1 MKNTRPEE
9 TGHAPSLLYHFL
21 YLCALQNTE
30 LMNYLTVNS
39 VTKSVGEKQ
48 LFQNITFGLEKGQ
61 KSALIAR
68 NGTGKSTLLNIIA
81 GRDTPD
87 SGNVVIRNDIVV
99 SYLPQTD
106 SFNGGDSVLN
116 ALFDEETPV
125 VRAIKEYESCVTLL
139 EQGLAGKVPQE
150 RMDNAILEIDRLQ
163 AWDYEAKVKEILS
176 KFGIHNVLKNVGE
189 LSGGQRKKAA
199 LAKTLIAD
207 TDLLILDEPT
217 NHLDVEMIEWLENY
231 LSSANITLLMVTH
244 DRAFLDRVCS
254 DIFELS
260 NGNLYH
266 YRGKYDYFVEKKA
279 ERLANE
285 AAEHERLRN
294 LYRRELE
301 WVHTSPQART
311 SKARARIHNFER
323 LQEQMSRKVESAPE
337 AFKVQSE
344 RIGHKILEISHL
356 DFAYPDQTIIRD
368 FSYIFKRGEKCG
380 IVGKNGTGKS
390 TFLKMIM
397 GEVRPDGGKITPG
410 LTIQF
415 GYFSQEGMT
424 YAGNK
429 IVLELVKEH
438 AEVIRM
444 ENGNFIS
451 ASQFLNHFGFPF
463 SQQYTYYDDLSGGEK
478 RKLHLLITLLKN
490 PNFLILDEPTNDF
503 DIDTLNLLEDFLG
516 NFGGCMIIVS
526 HDRWL
531 MNKLVDHI
539 FVFEGEGKIKD
550 YYGNYTEYRQARDKE
565 QRIQKLV
572 EKANRPAEGRPVRE
586 QPKNKLTYK
595 EKREMEGLEA
605 EIESLE
611 TEKAVI
617 EGRMSAG
624 VGTPEE
630 FAAWGKRYNEINR
643 LLDEKTERWMELSE
657 KEG

>member
-1 MKNTRPEE
+1 
-9 TGHAPSLLYHFL
+9 
-21 YLCALQNTE
+21 
-30 LMNYLTVNS
+30 MNYLAVNNLS
-39 VTKSVGEKQ
+39 KTVGEKL
-48 LFQNITFGLEKGQ
+48 LFRNITFGLEKGQ

-81 GRDTPD
+81 GRETPD
-87 SGNVVIRNDIVV
+87 EGDVVIRNDIVV
-99 SYLPQTD
+99 SYLPQMD
-106 SFNGGDSVLN
+106 SFNGDDSVLN

-139 EQGLAGKVPQE
+139 EQGLADRVPQS
-150 RMDNAILEIDRLQ
+150 RMDNAILEIDRLN
-163 AWDYEAKVKEILS
+163 AWDYEARIKEILS
-176 KFGIHNVLKNVGE
+176 KFGIHDIFKNVNQ

-260 NGNLYH
+260 NGSLYH

-285 AAEHERLRN
+285 AAEHDRLRN

-311 SKARARIHNFER
+311 SKARARINQFEK
-323 LQEQMSRKVESAPE
+323 LQEQMERKVEQAPE
-337 AFKVQSE
+337 AFRVQSE

-356 DFAYPDQTIIRD
+356 DFAYPDQTIIKD

-410 LTIQF
+410 LTIKF
-415 GYFSQEGMT
+415 GYFSQEGMI

-444 ENGNFIS
+444 DNGNYIS
-451 ASQFLNHFGFPF
+451 ASQFINHFGFPF
-463 SQQYTYYDDLSGGEK
+463 SQQYTYYEDLSGGEK
-478 RKLHLLITLLKN
+478 RKLHLLITLLKK

-503 DIDTLNLLEDFLG
+503 DIDTLNLLEDFLL
-516 NFGGCMIIVS
+516 NFGGCLIIVS

-539 FVFEGEGKIKD
+539 FVFEGDGKIKD
-550 YYGNYTEYRQARDKE
+550 YYGNYTEYRQAKDRE
-565 QRIQKLV
+565 MRIQKKI
-572 EKANRPAEGRPVRE
+572 EKANRPVVEEKPAKENVKKKRS
-586 QPKNKLTYK
+586 YK
-595 EKREMEGLEA
+595 EQRELEQLEQEISDLEKEKSEVEGKMTL
-605 EIESLE
+605 
-611 TEKAVI
+611 
-617 EGRMSAG
+617 GQ
-624 VGTPEE
+624 GTPAE
-630 FAAWGKRYNEINR
+630 FAEWGRRYTEINT
-643 LLDEKTERWMELSE
+643 LLEEKGDRWLELSE
-657 KEG
+657 IGE

>member
-1 MKNTRPEE
+1 
-9 TGHAPSLLYHFL
+9 
-21 YLCALQNTE
+21 
-30 LMNYLTVNS
+30 MNFLTVNNVS
-39 VTKSVGEKQ
+39 KTVGEKL
-48 LFQNITFGLEKGQ
+48 LFKQITFGLEKGQ

-81 GRDTPD
+81 GREVPD
-87 SGNVVIRNDIVV
+87 EGQVVIRNDIVV
-99 SYLPQTD
+99 SYLPQID
-106 SFNGGDSVLN
+106 NFNEEDSVLN
-116 ALFDEETPV
+116 ALFDEDTPI
-125 VRAIKEYESCVTLL
+125 VRAVKEYETCVTLL
-139 EQGLAGKVPQE
+139 EQGLADKVPQE
-150 RMDNAILEIDRLQ
+150 RMDNAILEIDRLN
-163 AWDYEAKVKEILS
+163 AWDYESKIKEILS
-176 KFGIHNVLKNVGE
+176 KFGIHDIFKNVNE

-217 NHLDVEMIEWLENY
+217 NHLDVEMIDWLENY

-244 DRAFLDRVCS
+244 DRSFLDSVCS

-260 NGNLYH
+260 NGSLYH
-266 YRGKYDYFVEKKA
+266 YRGKYDYFLEKKA

-285 AAEHERLRN
+285 AAEHERLKN

-311 SKARARIHNFER
+311 SKARARINNFEKI
-323 LQEQMSRKVESAPE
+323 QEQMDRKVEAAPE

-356 DFAYPDQTIIRD
+356 DFSYPGQTIIKD
-368 FSYIFKRGEKCG
+368 FSYIFKKGEKCG

-397 GEVRPDGGKITPG
+397 GEVKPDGGKITPG
-410 LTIQF
+410 LTIKF
-415 GYFSQEGMT
+415 GYFSQNGMV

-444 ENGNFIS
+444 ENGNYVS

-503 DIDTLNLLEDFLG
+503 DIDTLNLLEDFLT
-516 NFGGCMIIVS
+516 NFGGCLIIVS

-531 MNKLVDHI
+531 MNKLVDHL
-539 FVFEGEGKIKD
+539 FVFEGDGKIKD
-550 YYGNYTEYRQARDKE
+550 YYGNYTEYRLAKDKE
-565 QRIQKLV
+565 LRIQKKI
-572 EKANRPAEGRPVRE
+572 EKANRPVEEKPVRE
-586 QPKNKLTYK
+586 STKNKLSYK
-595 EKREMEGLEA
+595 EKRELEQLEA
-605 EIESLE
+605 DIDSLE
-611 TEKAVI
+611 TEKKDI
-617 EGRMSAG
+617 EAKMSAG
-624 VGTPEE
+624 VGTPED
-630 FAAWGKRYNEINR
+630 FAEWGKRYAEINAS
-643 LLDEKTERWMELSE
+643 LDEKTERWMELSE
-657 KEG
+657 KEQ

>member
-1 MKNTRPEE
+1 
-9 TGHAPSLLYHFL
+9 
-21 YLCALQNTE
+21 
-30 LMNYLTVNS
+30 MNYLTVNNVS
-39 VTKSVGEKQ
+39 KTVGEKL
-48 LFQNITFGLEKGQ
+48 LFKQITFGLEKGQ

-81 GRDTPD
+81 GREVPD
-87 SGNVVIRNDIVV
+87 EGEVVVRNDIVV
-99 SYLPQTD
+99 SYLPQMD
-106 SFNGGDSVLN
+106 SFNEEDSVLN
-116 ALFDEETPV
+116 ALFDEETPI
-125 VRAIKEYESCVTLL
+125 VRAIKEYETCVTLL
-139 EQGLAGKVPQE
+139 EQGLADKVPQE
-150 RMDNAILEIDRLQ
+150 RMDSAILEIDRLN
-163 AWDYEAKVKEILS
+163 AWDYEYRIKEILA
-176 KFGIHNVLKNVGE
+176 KFGIHDIFKNINQ

-244 DRAFLDRVCS
+244 DRAFLDSVCS
-254 DIFELS
+254 DIYELS
-260 NGNLYH
+260 NGSLYH

-285 AAEHERLRN
+285 AAEHVRLRN

-311 SKARARIHNFER
+311 SKARARINNFEK
-323 LQEQMSRKVESAPE
+323 LQEQMDRKVEAAPE
-337 AFKVQSE
+337 AFKVQAE

-356 DFAYPDQTIIRD
+356 DFAYPGQPIIKD

-397 GEVRPDGGKITPG
+397 GEVKPDGGKITPG
-410 LTIQF
+410 LTIKF
-415 GYFSQEGMT
+415 GYFSQNGMV

-444 ENGNFIS
+444 ENGNYVS

-463 SQQYTYYDDLSGGEK
+463 SQQYTYYQDLSGGEK

-503 DIDTLNLLEDFLG
+503 DIDTLNLLEDFLT
-516 NFGGCMIIVS
+516 NFGGCLIIVS

-531 MNKLVDHI
+531 MNKLVDHL
-539 FVFEGEGKIKD
+539 FVFEGDGKIKD
-550 YYGNYTEYRQARDKE
+550 YYGNYTEYRLARDKE
-565 QRIQKLV
+565 IRIQKKI
-572 EKANRPAEGRPVRE
+572 EKANRPVEEKPVRE
-586 QPKNKLTYK
+586 PAKNKLSYK
-595 EKREMEGLEA
+595 EKRELEQL
-605 EIESLE
+605 ESDIDSLE
-611 TEKAVI
+611 TEKKDI
-617 EGRMSAG
+617 EAKMSAG
-624 VGTPEE
+624 QGSPED
-630 FAAWGKRYNEINR
+630 FAEWGKRYAELNAS
-643 LLDEKTERWMELSE
+643 LDEKTERWMELSE
-657 KEG
+657 KEQ

>member
-1 MKNTRPEE
+1 
-9 TGHAPSLLYHFL
+9 
-21 YLCALQNTE
+21 
-30 LMNYLTVNS
+30 MNYLTVNNIS
-39 VTKSVGEKQ
+39 KGVGEKV
-48 LFQNITFGLEKGQ
+48 LFHNITFGLEKGQ

-68 NGTGKSTLLNIIA
+68 NGTGKSTLLNIIV
-81 GRDTPD
+81 GRDVPD
-87 SGNVVIRNDIVV
+87 EGEVVIRNDIVV
-99 SYLPQTD
+99 SYLPQMD
-106 SFNGGDSVLN
+106 SFNGDDSVLN
-116 ALFDEETPV
+116 AIFDEETPV
-125 VRAIKEYESCVTLL
+125 VRAVKEYETCVSLL
-139 EQGLAGKVPQE
+139 ENGRTDLVSQE
-150 RMDNAILEIDRLQ
+150 RMNNAILEIDRLN
-163 AWDYEAKVKEILS
+163 AWDYESKIKEILS
-176 KFGIHNVLKNVGE
+176 KFGIHDIFKNINE
-189 LSGGQRKKAA
+189 LSGGQRKKTA

-244 DRAFLDRVCS
+244 DRAFLDNVCS

-260 NGNLYH
+260 NGNIYH
-266 YRGKYDYFVEKKA
+266 YRGKYDYFVEKKS

-311 SKARARIHNFER
+311 SKARARINNFEK
-323 LQEQMSRKVESAPE
+323 LQEQMDRKVESAPE

-415 GYFSQEGMT
+415 GYFSQNGME

-444 ENGNFIS
+444 DNGNYIS

-463 SQQYTYYDDLSGGEK
+463 SQQYTYYQDLSGGEK

-503 DIDTLNLLEDFLG
+503 DIDTLNLLEDFLT
-516 NFGGCMIIVS
+516 NFGGCMLIVS

-539 FVFEGEGKIKD
+539 FVFEGDGVIKD
-550 YYGNYTEYRQARDKE
+550 YYGNYTEYRQAKDFELKV
-565 QRIQKLV
+565 QKRI
-572 EKANRPAEGRPVRE
+572 EKANRVVEEKPVKE
-586 QPKNKLTYK
+586 TKSNKLTYK
-595 EKREMEGLEA
+595 EKKELEQ
-605 EIESLE
+605 LE
-611 TEKAVI
+611 TDIADLENEKKTI
-617 EGRMSAG
+617 EDKMSAG
-624 VGTPEE
+624 QGTAED
-630 FAAWGKRYNEINR
+630 FAEWGRRYADINIF
-643 LLDEKTERWMELSE
+643 LEEKTNRWLELSE
-657 KEG
+657 KEA